1 MGTRGG
7 YRADVHRRPPARTVR
22 RAATGLVLLTA
33 FVASSCSA
41 SFDDSAATTTLPP
54 GTSGPDSSAPEGTT
68 PGGSLE
74 WTNCDDPVTELSGL
88 QCATLEV
95 PVDPSE
101 PDGSTT
107 SLALARSAAT
117 GPADERIG
125 SLILN
130 PGGPGGSG
138 LEFLAGAASAFPN
151 AITDRFDLVSF
162 DPRGVGRSSPVRC
175 LDDEAKDED
184 ISGDLTPDTPEE
196 RAVLD
201 ERGEALRVA
210 CERNNPDLAEHMST
224 ADVAADVD
232 AIREAVGDE
241 QLTYMGFSY
250 GTSIGAVYAT
260 EYPDRVRALV
270 LDGSTDPGSSVEEQA
285 AVQAS
290 GFERALNRFT
300 SACDTSPRCPLAPD
314 AAARIAAA
322 RASLETAPVSVEDAR
337 GTRELGPDQFDFGLA
352 TALYDTALWQSTAR
366 AIADLRDGGADKLL
380 ALVDRQTGRQ
390 PDGSY
395 DNSSDAQVMVNC
407 SDQTERLDAA
417 GAAAAEARIVA
428 AAPTFGPLLGS
439 GLDGCTDWPVPANPV
454 PTISAT
460 GSAPILVVGTVGD
473 PATPYEWSE
482 RMTSALGSATLLTF
496 EGDGHTAFLTSGA
509 CIQDA
514 VSTYLVD
521 LELPAPGTRC
531 PAAVAADPFEGL
543 SETVVEELTKGGLP
557 RVLAECIVE
566 GIVDQVGED
575 EFERIVLENDAEELT
590 KLATAQT
597 LACAAARPGD

>member
-1 MGTRGG
+1 M
-7 YRADVHRRPPARTVR
+7 RRSALARLIAAGLLASISLSAACTATFEDP
-22 RAATGLVLLTA
+22 AATAGPA
-33 FVASSCSA
+33 
-41 SFDDSAATTTLPP
+41 DPTTDPP
-54 GTSGPDSSAPEGTT
+54 TSPTTGGTT
-68 PGGSLE
+68 PGGSIE
-74 WTNCDDPVTELSGL
+74 WGGCDDPATELSGL

-95 PVDPSE
+95 PVDPTD
-101 PDGSTT
+101 PGGPTT
-107 SLALARSAAT
+107 SIALARSAAT
-117 GPADERIG
+117 GSADDRIG

-138 LEFLAGAASAFPN
+138 LEFLAGAAGAFPSEL
-151 AITDRFDLVSF
+151 TDRFDLVSF

-175 LDDEAKDED
+175 LDDAAKDED

-196 RAVLD
+196 QAVLD

-210 CERNNPDLAEHMST
+210 CERNNPELAEHMST
-224 ADVAADVD
+224 ADVAADLD
-232 AIREAVGDE
+232 RIRLAVGDE

-260 EYPDRVRALV
+260 EFPDRVRALV
-270 LDGSTDPGSSVEEQA
+270 LDGSTDPGSGVEEQA
-285 AVQAS
+285 AVQAG
-290 GFERALNRFT
+290 GFERALARFT
-300 SACDTSPRCPLAPD
+300 AACDASPRCPLAPD
-314 AAARIAAA
+314 AAGRIAAA
-322 RASLETAPVSVEDAR
+322 RASLEAEPVVVEDED
-337 GTRELGPDQFDFGLA
+337 GDTRELGPDQFDFGLA

-366 AIADLRDGGADKLL
+366 AIADLRGGGADKLL

-407 SDQTERLDAA
+407 SDQTQRIDAA
-417 GAAAAEARIVA
+417 AAAEAEARIVA
-428 AAPTFGPLLGS
+428 ASPIFGPLLGS
-439 GLDGCTDWPVPANPV
+439 GLDSCSDWPVPTNPV
-454 PTISAT
+454 PAISAD

-482 RMTSALGSATLLTF
+482 RMVEALGPATLLTY

-521 LELPAPGTRC
+521 LELPPPGTRC
-531 PAAVAADPFEGL
+531 PAAAAADPFEGL

-557 RVLAECIVE
+557 RTLAECIVE
-566 GIVDQVGED
+566 GIVDEVGED